1 MKVKWLPY
9 LGTKDRSG
17 FNITYLNEGRMLD
30 AGLLAVGHR
39 VTSEMI
45 VPPGVGNFTVTGTCD
60 PSCTTSVR
68 ILYITII
75 YVCDVIV
82 ALILLQSEFCNG
94 VTVFGNVL
102 HTHLAGLIV

>member
-17 FNITYLNEGRMLD
+17 FNITYLDEGRMLD

-45 VPPGVGNFTVTGTCD
+45 VPPRVGNFTVTGTCD

-68 ILYITII
+68 ILYLTII
-75 YVCDVIV
+75 YVCGVIY
-82 ALILLQSEFCNG
+82 IYIYIYIRSCYSITE
-94 VTVFGNVL
+94 
-102 HTHLAGLIV
+102 